1 MPVKSPDS
9 FRSSP
14 LNTATTSAPGI
25 ASRAFKCVLPMNPK
39 PSTATRIEIY
49 PSSLVR
55 HSLYSV
61 VSVLR
66 SLLLF
71 LSRQSW
77 LRHWMENSSAAA
89 RLTSRFIAGRT
100 LEQEMAV
107 WERLSREGIMATLAR
122 LGESDIASLCRQS
135 IPVRLCKGAYKESS
149 DVAFPD
155 KNDVDRTYVRL
166 MMRLLDDGV
175 YPAIASHDERIIR
188 RAVGYIMERKI
199 ASSRFE
205 FQ

>member
-1 MPVKSPDS
+1 MPVKAPASL
-9 FRSSP
+9 RSSP

-25 ASRAFKCVLPMNPK
+25 ASRALKWVLPMNPK

-77 LRHWMENSSAAA
+77 LRHWMENSAAAA
-89 RLTSRFIAGRT
+89 RLTARFIAGRT
-100 LEQEMAV
+100 LDQELEV
-107 WERLSREGIMATLAR
+107 CERLSRDGTMATLDH
-122 LGESDIASLCRQS
+122 LGES
-135 IPVRLCKGAYKESS
+135 V
-149 DVAFPD
+149 
-155 KNDVDRTYVRL
+155 N
-166 MMRLLDDGV
+166 
-175 YPAIASHDERIIR
+175 
-188 RAVGYIMERKI
+188 
-199 ASSRFE
+199 
-205 FQ
+205 